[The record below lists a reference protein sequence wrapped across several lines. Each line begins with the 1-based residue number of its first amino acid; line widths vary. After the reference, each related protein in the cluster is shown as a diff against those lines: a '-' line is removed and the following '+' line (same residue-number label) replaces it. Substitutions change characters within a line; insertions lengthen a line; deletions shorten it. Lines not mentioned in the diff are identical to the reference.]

1 MELISLIRIIAL
13 MAGLGWMIV
22 DVSGGGQDHGNQQAI
37 CRLREIPAMATGK
50 SDP

>member
-22 DVSGGGQDHGNQQAI
+22 DVSGGGIMDNQQAI
-37 CRLREIPAMATGK
+37 CRLREIPAMETGK
-50 SDP
+50 SGL